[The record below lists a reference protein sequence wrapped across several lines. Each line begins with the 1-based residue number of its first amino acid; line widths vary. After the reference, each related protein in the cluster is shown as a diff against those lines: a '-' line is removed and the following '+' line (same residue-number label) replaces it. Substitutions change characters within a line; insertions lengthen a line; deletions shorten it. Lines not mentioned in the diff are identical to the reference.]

1 MSIGAHANREAFEQA
16 MGVAVND
23 EFEIYERL
31 QAESLAALRIA

>member
-23 EFEIYERL
+23 DFEIYERL